1 VILNELALQYRY
13 SRHRRP
19 APRKCA
25 RGRKSHHASDERKD
39 WAKGEKKSCISRVFD
54 WL

>member
-1 VILNELALQYRY
+1 MSLHCSIVTPDTAAQ
-13 SRHRRP
+13 RRGS
-19 APRKCA
+19 APG
-25 RGRKSHHASDERKD
+25 GRKSHHASDERKD